1 MLTVE
6 EHGLQPLAERAG
18 RLAQLQG
25 EERQCLPGREG
36 PPPPATCPLGAGP
49 GAVLHQHEEL
59 QRLQIMISATS
70 QHALTKKNLG

>member
-25 EERQCLPGREG
+25 EVRQCLPGLEG
-36 PPPPATCPLGAGP
+36 PPPPATCLLGTGP
-49 GAVLHQHEEL
+49 GAVLHQHEE
-59 QRLQIMISATS
+59 
-70 QHALTKKNLG
+70 HNG